1 MKKHV
6 SLGHVHFSYLV
17 PKVGIEPT
25 RYRYRWILSPV
36 RLPISPLGQC
46 VNYILFLNKIT
57 IDGFL
62 FSLILLSYLLASRK
76 IGPHQYVSFGDN
88 TYINEIV
95 QYHLR

>member
-36 RLPISPLGQC
+36 RLPISPLGQ
-46 VNYILFLNKIT
+46 VVIIIDIISMFDNKM
-57 IDGFL
+57 
-62 FSLILLSYLLASRK
+62 
-76 IGPHQYVSFGDN
+76 FGAPE
-88 TYINEIV
+88 TS
-95 QYHLR
+95 